1 MTSKKILEAENLLQ
15 SLSEELLKL
24 KSASEHYEETRENLQ
39 RMCESIDKV
48 SQTHQKLTENMS
60 QAIAEME
67 NANSE
72 NKKTR
77 EFIQSLYDE
86 AKHLYDAEAHRHEAV
101 VEASLTKRFNEIS
114 DEIRK
119 QTESIRQNNA
129 NQSKALRLVG
139 SLIVVGIVME
149 AVIIIRMFLF

>member
-1 MTSKKILEAENLLQ
+1 MTSKKILEVENLLQ

-39 RMCESIDKV
+39 KMCVSIDKV

-86 AKHLYDAEAHRHEAV
+86 AKHLYDAEAHRHEAA

-119 QTESIRQNNA
+119 QTETIHQGNA
-129 NQSKALRLVG
+129 KQSKTLRLVG
-139 SLIVVGIVME
+139 SLIAVGIVLE
-149 AVIIIRMFLF
+149 VVVLIRMFLF

>member
-1 MTSKKILEAENLLQ
+1 MTSKKILEVENLLQ

-39 RMCESIDKV
+39 KMCESIDKV

-86 AKHLYDAEAHRHEAV
+86 AKHLYDAEAHRHEAA

-119 QTESIRQNNA
+119 QTETIHQGNA
-129 NQSKALRLVG
+129 KQSKTLRLVG
-139 SLIVVGIVME
+139 SLIAVGIVLE
-149 AVIIIRMFLF
+149 VVVLIRMFLF